1 MFFPSQSMA
10 EMLMEFHITL
20 QGDFWWC
27 RKNVVPLHLL
37 SRTLL
42 TTKKL
47 ENYEERNLETDF
59 SDCTHNLDGARHYP
73 RSNIMHG
80 GINYFSITL
89 KQKELWQQKEH

>member
-1 MFFPSQSMA
+1 
-10 EMLMEFHITL
+10 MLMEFHITL

-27 RKNVVPLHLL
+27 RKNVVPL
-37 SRTLL
+37 
-42 TTKKL
+42 
-47 ENYEERNLETDF
+47 
-59 SDCTHNLDGARHYP
+59 HYP